1 MNEFAVQARGLA
13 VRFGRK
19 RVLEGLNLDVPSG
32 SVTALVGPN
41 GAGKSTLLRI
51 LVGAL
56 VPNGGRASVLGLDP
70 AREGPRVRAR
80 AGYVPDRF
88 EVPRWMRG
96 RDWLRFLARF
106 YASWSVDEEQ
116 RLLGLLQLDPS
127 DKIADLSKG
136 ARAKLALV
144 AALAHRPKLL
154 LLDEPFSGLDVSAR
168 DAIATAIFGH
178 LREES
183 RTVLFVSHSLSDVE
197 RLADRIAI
205 LEGGRVVRAGEL
217 ETVARAAGG
226 GVDLQSALRAVPA
239 SIQPVEVA

>member
-13 VRFGRK
+13 VRFGCK

-136 ARAKLALV
+136 ARAKLALI

>member
-19 RVLEGLNLDVPSG
+19 RVLEGLDLDVPSG

-41 GAGKSTLLRI
+41 GAGKSTLLR
-51 LVGAL
+51 VFAGAL
-56 VPNGGRASVLGLDP
+56 VPDGGRASVLGLDP

-106 YASWSVDEEQ
+106 YPSWSRDEEQ
-116 RLLGLLQLDPS
+116 RLLELLQLDPS

-144 AALAHRPKLL
+144 AALAHRPQLL

-178 LREES
+178 LREEAS
-183 RTVLFVSHSLSDVE
+183 TVLFVSHSISDVE
-197 RLADRIAI
+197 RLADRIAV
-205 LEGGRVVRAGEL
+205 LEGGRIVRAGDVES
-217 ETVARAAGG
+217 VARAASGG
-226 GVDLQSALRAVPA
+226 IDLQSALRALSA
-239 SIQPVEVA
+239 SIQPEKVA